1 MADANMRIIIQ
12 AIDNAS
18 AQLNKVKSAL
28 NGMSGAG
35 DEASESTEGLEKTSN
50 LAFSKIAGYIATV
63 TGAIYTMKKI
73 WEFSE
78 QGAQLLSL
86 ETASSRVAASM
97 GGDMQEIISA
107 IQEAS
112 LGTIS
117 YYDAMQSAS
126 NAMMLGLGSDTDK
139 LANLMEIA
147 AFRGRAMGLT
157 TTQAFSDIVR
167 GIGRMSPLILDNL
180 GIVVDAESRY
190 KVYAESIGKTA
201 AQLSAAEKRQ
211 ALFNGVLE
219 EGNRLLAES
228 GGLSADYA
236 TGMARAT
243 AAWKN
248 YWDTVKTQAGASV
261 GSFFLSQAERKQ
273 IFEEERKEILLS
285 STTYE
290 EYRAAI
296 KNASSTLRLY
306 DEETH
311 AVIQSMSKEAFIQAK
326 SAQARHDAAISRT
339 EEVDSIAAINKVL
352 DEEKEKIKEA
362 NESMLY
368 QIGISGDLKD
378 IQEDYFL
385 AIKKGGKEA
394 KGAVTELTQATSAY
408 FLEITKA
415 AGLNTTQQIELA
427 FAFGE
432 IDTTSYAAA
441 LAIQQYTQYMQE
453 NNATMPES
461 IRGMMQMKSNLD
473 ALMVNRSSTNT
484 IDYIIRVMYQGVQLP
499 YALAQ
504 TLLGLNNAQMAEA
517 TRLTLQA
524 GNYGKDTGNTLIG
537 GADGRASG
545 GPVRGGV
552 PYIVGE
558 RGPELFVPPANG
570 NIVPNNALGAG
581 GRAVAININYAPA
594 ISTASESELQWKLK
608 PIIEKALKE
617 M

>member
-35 DEASESTEGLEKTSN
+35 DEASESTESLGKKSG
-50 LAFSKIAGYIATV
+50 LAFSKIAGYIASV
-63 TGAIYTMKKI
+63 TAAVYAMKKV

-86 ETASSRVAASM
+86 ESASSKIAASM
-97 GGDMQEIISA
+97 GGNMQDIVSA
-107 IQEAS
+107 IQDAS

-126 NAMMLGLGSDTDK
+126 NAMMLGLGTDADK
-139 LANLMEIA
+139 LGNLMEIA
-147 AFRGRAMGLT
+147 ALRGRAMGLS

-180 GIVVDAESRY
+180 GIVIDAENRY
-190 KVYAESIGKTA
+190 KTYAESIGKTA
-201 AQLSAAEKRQ
+201 AELTAAEKKQ

-243 AAWKN
+243 AAWKD
-248 YWDTVKTQAGASV
+248 YWDTVKTQAGASI

-273 IFEEERKEILLS
+273 IFEEERKEILRN

-326 SAQARHDAAISRT
+326 LAQARHDAAISGS
-339 EEVDSIAAINKVL
+339 EEANIVKEISKAI
-352 DEEKEKIKEA
+352 DEEKAKLKDA
-362 NESMLY
+362 NDETLY
-368 QIGISGDLKD
+368 QIGITGDLKD
-378 IQEDYFL
+378 IQEDYFA
-385 AIKKGGKEA
+385 AIKSGGRAA
-394 KGAVTELTQATSAY
+394 KNAVSELTRATSAY

-415 AGLNTTQQIELA
+415 SGLNISQQIELA

-453 NNATMPES
+453 NNATIPETL
-461 IRGMMQMKSNLD
+461 RGLVSMKNNLD
-473 ALMVNRSSTNT
+473 ELMVNRSSTNT
-484 IDYIIRVMYQGVQLP
+484 IDYVVRVMFQGVQLP
-499 YALAQ
+499 FALAQ
-504 TLLGLNNAQMAEA
+504 LLLGLNNAQMAEA

-524 GNYGKDTGNTLIG
+524 KAYGSNTENTIIG
-537 GADGRASG
+537 GKASG

-558 RGPELFVPPANG
+558 QGPELFVPPANG
-570 NIVPNNALGAG
+570 NIVPNNMLGAG
-581 GRAVAININYAPA
+581 GKAVSININYSPV